1 MVGEFTQQGGR
12 FKPPDR
18 MILNILSSS
27 DQPSETTSEELVRIR
42 RRLGDLSRWE
52 CKATEISRSLVNL
65 LVGTYVKERDNN
77 NNKGKVVRLV
87 WYSGLRS
94 IYLFKRDTGE
104 ARILI

>member
-1 MVGEFTQQGGR
+1 MSLIT
-12 FKPPDR
+12 
-18 MILNILSSS
+18 IL
-27 DQPSETTSEELVRIR
+27 
-42 RRLGDLSRWE
+42 
-52 CKATEISRSLVNL
+52 RSV

-94 IYLFKRDTGE
+94 IYLSERDTGE